1 MIDINYDQPSVQVN
15 CPLRIKMVFDAID
28 IEQPV
33 LLRRLTLGA
42 FHVAEG
48 LPTGEIWLVA
58 CLESHER
65 RVSCEEEWIF
75 RLARRVDPVPDK

>member
-48 LPTGEIWLVA
+48 LPTGEI
-58 CLESHER
+58 
-65 RVSCEEEWIF
+65 
-75 RLARRVDPVPDK
+75 